1 VQESEKPCKT
11 HVMNQLK
18 TSFEQFISEHSY
30 QDEPKGLFEPINYIL
45 ALKGKRFRPVLLLA
59 AHRAYQGNF
68 AQAMPGAMAIE
79 VFHNFT
85 LLHDDIMDEAPLRRG
100 EVTVHEKYD
109 TNTAILSGDAMMISA
124 YQWLGQYAHLPNFS
138 EILGTFSQTAM
149 DVCRGQQMD
158 MDFEQS
164 WAVTADD
171 YLEMIRLKTA
181 VLLGASLKIG
191 ALIAGAPMVD
201 ANNFYEFGI
210 RAGLAFQIQDDI
222 LDAFGSTAAVGKQ
235 VGGDIIQ
242 NKKTFLLVETLA
254 KAKDRQALIDFMMK
268 TTDNATKISKVKEQM
283 IESGALDAA
292 DMLRDDYY
300 EESLVLLDK
309 LQIAD
314 DQKEFFSE
322 LALKMARRMF

>member
-1 VQESEKPCKT
+1 
-11 HVMNQLK
+11 MNHLK
-18 TSFEQFISEHSY
+18 TSFEQFVAAHQF
-30 QDEPKGLFEPINYIL
+30 QDEPQGLFEPINYIL
-45 ALKGKRFRPVLLLA
+45 ALNGKRFRPILLLA
-59 AHRAYQGNF
+59 AYRAYQGDL
-68 AQAMPGAMAIE
+68 AQAMAGAMAIE
-79 VFHNFT
+79 IFHNFT

-138 EILGTFSQTAM
+138 EILHSFSQTAM

-164 WAVTADD
+164 WDVKVDD

-191 ALIAGAPMVD
+191 ALIGGAPSQD
-201 ANNFYEFGI
+201 ANNLYDFGI
-210 RAGLAFQIQDDI
+210 KAGLAFQIQDDI
-222 LDAFGSTAAVGKQ
+222 LDSFGSTAAVGKQ
-235 VGGDIIQ
+235 IGGDIIQ
-242 NKKTFLLVETLA
+242 NKKTFLLVNTLA
-254 KAKDRQALIDFMMK
+254 KAKDRQGLIDFMMK
-268 TTDNATKISKVKEQM
+268 TDSQTKIEKVKELM
-283 IESGALDAA
+283 VSTGALDAA

-300 EESLVLLDK
+300 EQSLELLND
-309 LQIAD
+309 LQISD
-314 DQKEFFSE
+314 DQKDFFSE